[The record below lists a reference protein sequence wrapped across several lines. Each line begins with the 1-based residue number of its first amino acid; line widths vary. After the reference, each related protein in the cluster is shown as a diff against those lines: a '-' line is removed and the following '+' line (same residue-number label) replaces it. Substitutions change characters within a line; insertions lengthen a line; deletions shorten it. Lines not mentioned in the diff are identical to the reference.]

1 MTRLEII
8 HLRLAGPTPP
18 GLVADIRRAIGVGG
32 AAARARIYRHATLAG
47 DVSIHLH
54 KESGDGAERSILG
67 THLAHALQEHG
78 MVEHTAWVEAPA
90 ATKGRTECSE
100 EMKP

>member
-8 HLRLAGPTPP
+8 HLRLAGPMPP

-32 AAARARIYRHATLAG
+32 AAPRARVYRHTTLAG
-47 DVSIHLH
+47 DLSIHLH
-54 KESGDGAERSILG
+54 LDYGNDAERSMLG
-67 THLAHALQEHG
+67 THLAQALQEHG
-78 MVEHTAWVEAPA
+78 MVEHTVWVEDS
-90 ATKGRTECSE
+90 SE